1 MTKQELEKAK
11 DLIDDLGWDFQQ
23 MSSGG
28 QETYKKICKIMGWTF
43 ECQYNGGNMDKG
55 TNEYDADEPKMG
67 YNCYYFEL
75 DEEDE
80 DEV

>member
-1 MTKQELEKAK
+1 MMTITSKQSHYGCIIM
-11 DLIDDLGWDFQQ
+11 LIVTLVLG
-23 MSSGG
+23 
-28 QETYKKICKIMGWTF
+28 KKVAVGFLKKTFKENIMII
-43 ECQYNGGNMDKG
+43 DKG

-67 YNCYYFEL
+67 YNGKFFEL

>member
-1 MTKQELEKAK
+1 M
-11 DLIDDLGWDFQQ
+11 I
-23 MSSGG
+23 
-28 QETYKKICKIMGWTF
+28 I
-43 ECQYNGGNMDKG
+43 DKG

-67 YNCYYFEL
+67 YKGKFFEL